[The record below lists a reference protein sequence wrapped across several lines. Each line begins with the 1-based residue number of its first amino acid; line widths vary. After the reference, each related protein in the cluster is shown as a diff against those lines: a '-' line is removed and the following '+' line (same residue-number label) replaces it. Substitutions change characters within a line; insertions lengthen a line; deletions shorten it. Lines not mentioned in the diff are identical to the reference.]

1 MWLKLGRIFKVLYT
15 SKMRLY
21 GILGTE
27 SLLISILSRYAGLIE
42 SKNRV
47 YVYAIASNYIVIY
60 PIRTQKRKR
69 KANSREEG
77 IEGVVG
83 ENRT

>member
-1 MWLKLGRIFKVLYT
+1 
-15 SKMRLY
+15 MRLY
-21 GILGTE
+21 SILRTE
-27 SLLISILSRYAGLIE
+27 SLLISILSRYAGLTE

-47 YVYAIASNYIVIY
+47 YVYAVASNYIVIY
-60 PIRTQKRKR
+60 QIRTQKRKR